1 MRFLYKAFK
10 DELNQEEAV
19 QIVNGLVDIRGEKF
33 TPFEILKLATKEGQ
47 LDSVCNRVFSDWKAE
62 FIERKVE
69 EANEF
74 LEQFG
79 GLERFHALAELWKR
93 DTVVPF
99 VGAGMSCTSGYP
111 MWGDFLQNQR
121 RQTNLSK
128 EDLDAVLRRGEY
140 EEAAENIA
148 THMKGPAFSEA
159 VESTFCANRSING
172 PVLLLPQLFKKHVVT
187 TNFDSV
193 LERCYKDVE
202 STFSA
207 VIRGSDSVELRRKL
221 VGEQKILL
229 KLHGEADSEKGRILT
244 KTEYER
250 HYSETNTLSNT
261 MGLLADR
268 FSLLFMGCSLT
279 VDRTLMALQEHV
291 KKVGHANLQRH
302 YAFLP
307 APDSETDRIA
317 RQQLLVDYHIY
328 PIWYPQYMHH
338 ESISALLLK
347 LWSMGR

>member
-79 GLERFHALAELWKR
+79 GLERFHKLAELWKR
-93 DTVVPF
+93 ETVVPF

-111 MWGDFLQNQR
+111 MWGDFLQYQR
-121 RQTNLSK
+121 RQTNISK
-128 EDLDAVLRRGEY
+128 EDLEAILRRGEY

-148 THMKGPAFSEA
+148 TQMKGPAFSEA
-159 VESTFCANRSING
+159 VESTFCADRAIQG
-172 PVLLLPQLFKKHVVT
+172 PVLLLPQLFKKHVIT

-193 LERCYKDVE
+193 IERCYKDVDA
-202 STFSA
+202 A
-207 VIRGSDSVELRRKL
+207 VPAVTRGSETGELRRQL
-221 VGEQKILL
+221 VCEEKILL
-229 KLHGEADSEKGRILT
+229 KLHGNADAEKGRILT
-244 KTEYER
+244 RTEYER
-250 HYSETNTLSNT
+250 HYLEANTLSNT

-279 VDRTLMALQEHV
+279 VDRTLIALKEHV
-291 KKVGHANLQRH
+291 DKVGHANLQRH
-302 YAFLP
+302 YAFLS
-307 APDSETDRIA
+307 APESEPDRIA

-328 PIWYPQYMHH
+328 PIWYPRDMHD

-347 LWSMGR
+347 LWSMG